1 MASLPPLDVV
11 LRRVVMTGQVVIGSK
26 RTLKYV
32 KLGKVKVV
40 IRAAN
45 LPTDLKEDLEYYAR
59 LSNVPIIVYPGS
71 NVDLGTVVGKPFSV
85 AMLGVIDSGQVPMDL
100 LLAYARSGSG

>member
-1 MASLPPLDVV
+1 MTSLPPLDVV